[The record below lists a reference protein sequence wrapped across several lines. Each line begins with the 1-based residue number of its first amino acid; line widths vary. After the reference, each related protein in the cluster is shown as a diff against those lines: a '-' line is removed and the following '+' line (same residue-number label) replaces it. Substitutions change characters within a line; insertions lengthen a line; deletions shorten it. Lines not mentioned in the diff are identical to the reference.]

1 MYKERWSWPAGG
13 GGGVQLVQQDTRVR
27 AYYISVHEQVRVF
40 IPVTVV
46 VYYLYYLFYPYI

>member
-1 MYKERWSWPAGG
+1 VYKERWSWPAGG